1 MTEES
6 QPQKIEYMPPKSGSK
21 LYVTV
26 AVLIIILVFI
36 VGWIII
42 NVRKN
47 GLSMNTGSLPGNNTS
62 LFDFQTA
69 IFTGKITKIDGKK
82 IWLENK
88 YGVKGEAMI
97 SANVTITDV
106 SAGGIAT
113 PSGDLNK
120 IKLNDDVSINFQ
132 VVNGQYEATSIN
144 YLSSNTNANNVV
156 IPPAP
161 AISPA
166 PQPSLDTKP
175 PTTAPL
181 GIPTASSASSVKPSA
196 KP

>member
-6 QPQKIEYMPPKSGSK
+6 QPQKIEYMPPKTGSK
-21 LYVTV
+21 LYIAI
-26 AVLIIILVFI
+26 AVLVIILVGI
-36 VGWIII
+36 AGWIFI
-42 NVRKN
+42 NNRKA
-47 GLSMNTGSLPGNNTS
+47 GSPLSTGGNAGNNTS

-69 IFTGKITKIDGKK
+69 IFTGKITKIEGKK

-88 YGVKGEAMI
+88 YGVTGDAMI
-97 SANVTITDV
+97 SDNVTITDV

-113 PSGDLNK
+113 PSADLNK
-120 IKLNDDVSINFQ
+120 VQVDKDVSINFQ
-132 VVNGQYEATSIN
+132 VINGQYQATSIN
-144 YLSSNTNANNVV
+144 YLSSNGVTS
-156 IPPAP
+156 IPTAP
-161 AISPA
+161 NSSLA

-181 GIPTASSASSVKPSA
+181 GLPTASGASSIKPSA